1 MRAAAWLEAGTA
13 PMLRTHFAQHHPACH
28 NCAPPG
34 CSYDVEGRRLEKKG
48 RRDRLER
55 HIAKADSLGKV
66 RGALGGS
73 VYIIGMVGCQGMR
86 SAARGKHDSCASSR
100 GAACSASAA
109 STTQPMLL

>member
-1 MRAAAWLEAGTA
+1 
-13 PMLRTHFAQHHPACH
+13 MLRTHFAQHHPACH

-100 GAACSASAA
+100 GGCLQRLCRLHNPAHAALSLLSFSAFC
-109 STTQPMLL
+109 QH